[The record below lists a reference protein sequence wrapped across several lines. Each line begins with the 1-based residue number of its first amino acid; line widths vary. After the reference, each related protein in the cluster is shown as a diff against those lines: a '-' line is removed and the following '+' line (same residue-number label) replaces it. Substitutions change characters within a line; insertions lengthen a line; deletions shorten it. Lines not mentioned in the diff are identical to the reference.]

1 MDNQSPEVADELLQ
15 AHAEAFDRIVL
26 RWSWTER
33 RRLAGELSAFHL
45 STPQYMA
52 MVVIHRQKGDCAMH
66 TLAEATQETSATMT
80 GIADRL
86 VEHGLVER
94 HRDPSDRRS
103 VLVSL
108 TECGERLLEEVETRR
123 HVLMRH
129 ILKNLS
135 PPDREE
141 MLRLLQLYLQAMTA
155 EINVEG

>member
-1 MDNQSPEVADELLQ
+1 
-15 AHAEAFDRIVL
+15 
-26 RWSWTER
+26 
-33 RRLAGELSAFHL
+33 
-45 STPQYMA
+45 
-52 MVVIHRQKGDCAMH
+52 MH

-80 GIADRL
+80 GIVDRL

-108 TECGERLLEEVETRR
+108 TGCGERLLEEVENRR
-123 HVLMRH
+123 HVLVRH

-141 MLRLLQLYLQAMTA
+141 MLRLLQLYLQAMAA

>member
-1 MDNQSPEVADELLQ
+1 MGDRSPEFSDKFLQ
-15 AHAEAFDRIVL
+15 DHAEAFDRIVL

-33 RRLAGELSAFHL
+33 RRLAGELAAFRL
-45 STPQYMA
+45 SIPQYMA
-52 MVVIHRQKGDCAMH
+52 MVVINRQNGNCAMH
-66 TLAEATQETSATMT
+66 TLAEAAQETSATMT
-80 GIADRL
+80 GIVDRL
-86 VEHGLVER
+86 VEHGFVER

-108 TECGERLLEEVETRR
+108 TGSGERVMEEVETRR

-141 MLRLLQLYLQAMTA
+141 MLRLLRLYLQAMTA
-155 EINVEG
+155 ETNVEG